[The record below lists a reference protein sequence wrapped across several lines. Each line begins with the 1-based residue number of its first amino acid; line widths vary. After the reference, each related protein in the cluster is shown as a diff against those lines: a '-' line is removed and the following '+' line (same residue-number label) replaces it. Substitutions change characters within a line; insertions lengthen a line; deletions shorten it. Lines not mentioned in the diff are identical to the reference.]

1 MRFATNQGFNTGDHF
16 YSYLKDSFDVLYE
29 EGKTH
34 PKMMSVGLHCR
45 IIGKPG
51 RIQALKKFL
60 DYIKKHKHVWIC
72 KRVDIAKHWIKNYSK
87 KIIFTNG
94 LIDLAQPRLGSK
106 VIFRTDDFFAS
117 AKRIIDPSPPVFKEG
132 VFDINGKWMDGWESR
147 RKRTV
152 GHDYLIIK
160 LGKPGSIS
168 KVNVDTS
175 HFNGN
180 QPSMISI
187 DACNSKSNNIKNFKW
202 KSLVGKKKTKANSP
216 HIFKTSSKSV
226 FTHIKLNIFPDGGV
240 ARLRLFGN
248 ISTENNN
255 FGNKTINLASLLDG
269 ASVIACNN
277 EHFGKAENIL
287 APGKA
292 KNMGDGWETRRR
304 RDKGFDWL
312 ILNSID
318 GEMINKIEISTHH
331 FKGNFPS
338 HCSLQAAYIPTNK
351 SSSSIVNS
359 SKKWKILMNKTTLKA
374 NKTHTFKNTLM
385 KKNKVNYI
393 KINIF
398 PDGGI
403 SRFRIFG
410 KAR

>member
-1 MRFATNQGFNTGDHF
+1 M
-16 YSYLKDSFDVLYE
+16 
-29 EGKTH
+29 
-34 PKMMSVGLHCR
+34 
-45 IIGKPG
+45 
-51 RIQALKKFL
+51 
-60 DYIKKHKHVWIC
+60 
-72 KRVDIAKHWIKNYSK
+72 SK

-106 VIFRTDDFFAS
+106 VIFKTDDFFAS
-117 AKRIIDPSPPVFKEG
+117 ANRIIDPSPAIFKEG
-132 VFDINGKWMDGWESR
+132 VFDKNGKWMDGWESR
-147 RKRTV
+147 RKRTP
-152 GHDYLIIK
+152 GHDFLIIK
-160 LGKPGSIS
+160 LGKPGSIN
-168 KVNVDTS
+168 KVDVDTS

-180 QPSMISI
+180 QPSMISLEG
-187 DACNSKSNNIKNFKW
+187 CYSKSKDIKDLKW
-202 KSLVGKKKTKANSP
+202 KILINKKKTKPDSH
-216 HIFKTSSKSV
+216 HIFNTSSKTV

-240 ARLRLFGN
+240 ARLRLYG
-248 ISTENNN
+248 SLSKENNK
-255 FGNKTINLASLLDG
+255 FGNKTINLASLLNG

-312 ILNSID
+312 ILNPINGKKID
-318 GEMINKIEISTHH
+318 KIEISTHH

-338 HCSLQAAYIPTNK
+338 HCSLQATFVPNKKSPPSIVK
-351 SSSSIVNS
+351 SSS
-359 SKKWKILMNKTTLKA
+359 KWKFLLHKVNLSA
-374 NKTHTFKNTLM
+374 NKTHVFKNILM
-385 KKNKVNYI
+385 KNEKINLI

-410 KAR
+410 KAI

>member
-1 MRFATNQGFNTGDHF
+1 M
-16 YSYLKDSFDVLYE
+16 
-29 EGKTH
+29 
-34 PKMMSVGLHCR
+34 
-45 IIGKPG
+45 
-51 RIQALKKFL
+51 
-60 DYIKKHKHVWIC
+60 
-72 KRVDIAKHWIKNYSK
+72 SK

-117 AKRIIDPSPPVFKEG
+117 ADRIIDPSAPVFKEG
-132 VFDINGKWMDGWESR
+132 LFDKNGKWMDGWESR
-147 RKRTV
+147 RKRTP

-187 DACNSKSNNIKNFKW
+187 EACNSKSNNIKNFKW
-202 KSLVGKKKTKANSP
+202 KSLLGKKKTKANSP

-240 ARLRLFGN
+240 ARLRLYGN
-248 ISTENNN
+248 ISKEKND
-255 FGNKTINLASLLDG
+255 FKNKTINLASLLDG

-318 GEMINKIEISTHH
+318 GEKIDKIEISTHH

-338 HCSLQAAYIPTNK
+338 HCSLQAAYITTKK
-351 SSSSIVNS
+351 SSSSIVSGSN
-359 SKKWKILMNKTTLKA
+359 KWKTLMNKTMLKA
-374 NKTHTFKNTLM
+374 NKTHTFRNVLM
-385 KKNKVNYI
+385 KNDKINFI

-410 KAR
+410 KAK